1 MRNFAWRVKSALPLR
16 AALRIALP
24 AALLFGVVAAARA
37 QDIAVSVSALETRLT
52 GDPDNLQLGSQ
63 YRQAI
68 IKLSAAGRS
77 LEHYDRAIAFLEK
90 LAADHPSAA
99 NAQLNFGFAY
109 VDKIPAA
116 GSITQVI
123 LANNALGAFTKSLE
137 LKRTWIALYTRGN
150 SYLYWPVIFGRAPLG
165 VADLEDAMQIQKTET
180 KRSYHVRTYIA
191 LGDGYW
197 KTSESDKA
205 RQMWSAGLKEF
216 PSSAALRARLSA
228 KTDDEIKPV
237 LDETY
242 DVTKRVDTSL
252 EELFA
257 QNDGTTQAKQ

>member
-1 MRNFAWRVKSALPLR
+1 MRLIAPL
-16 AALRIALP
+16 
-24 AALLFGVVAAARA
+24 ALLTVLACAPATRAEDMVA
-37 QDIAVSVSALETRLT
+37 SLSALETQLT
-52 GDPDNLQLGSQ
+52 GDPDNLQLGSK

-68 IKLSAAGRS
+68 VQLSQTGRS
-77 LEHYDRAIAFLEK
+77 LQHYDRAIAFLEK
-90 LAADHPSAA
+90 LAADHPSAS

-137 LKRTWIALYTRGN
+137 LKRSWIGLYTRGN

-165 VADLEDAMQIQKTET
+165 VADLEAAMEIQKKEPR
-180 KRSYHVRTYIA
+180 RSYHVRTYIA

-197 KTSESDKA
+197 KTDEAAKAKQLWSD
-205 RQMWSAGLKEF
+205 GLKEF
-216 PSSAALRARLSA
+216 PANAALLARVSA
-228 KTDDEIKPV
+228 RTEDEIKAV

-252 EELFA
+252 DELFA
-257 QNDGTTQAKQ
+257 DPGGTTRNMR